1 METRV
6 FAFVIGN
13 LQPSQLNSVIE
24 AACCDLVSDNT
35 ACKFSKIQLLENRK
49 TKGVKKLTS
58 WSQIFIAKESW
69 SQICEIVFQ

>member
-13 LQPSQLNSVIE
+13 LRPSQLNSVIE

-35 ACKFSKIQLLENRK
+35 ACKFFKIQLLENRK
-49 TKGVKKLTS
+49 TKKRVLPKRNFTS
-58 WSQIFIAKESW
+58 WSQIFTARRNLESNL
-69 SQICEIVFQ
+69 